1 MKDYYSL
8 FVELSLQQCTKID
21 YADELKVKAH
31 NKASKK
37 LGQLQKEMKQID
49 CKEILYNLLNHPDDR
64 VKVNAVF
71 VALLHGNPQR
81 STRAIRP
88 QDQPRALP
96 LLLQHIVDHRLPG
109 RSGGRPVLFFHLF
122 KQRTVEIDGDNL
134 VSHRLLISFR
144 CFR

>member
-64 VKVNAVF
+64 VKVNAASFCLQLGVLIEQA
-71 VALLHGNPQR
+71 VATLKSIIDYSDD
-81 STRAIRP
+81 STICFA
-88 QDQPRALP
+88 AKM
-96 LLLQHIVDHRLPG
+96 LLQGYI
-109 RSGGRPVLFFHLF
+109 
-122 KQRTVEIDGDNL
+122 EIQ
-134 VSHRLLISFR
+134 SS
-144 CFR
+144 